1 MDYQSV
7 SKYVGQKVKITLL
20 NNFWY
25 RAKITSVSKT
35 SVVFI
40 EEKGRTIT
48 VEPSVILMLI
58 PMEVSNG

>member
-7 SKYVGQKVKITLL
+7 KSYESQQVKITLF

-25 RAKITSVSKT
+25 RAKIISVNEN

-40 EEKGRTIT
+40 EENGKRI
-48 VEPSVILMLI
+48 SVTPEAIMMIL
-58 PMEVSNG
+58 PMEVQND